1 MSSIACRRV
10 SDRLQPNMGPAL
22 PAPFGWHWEDAVHDR
37 SHKLLFAVGC
47 ASMCAA
53 VLYASQ
59 TMPALLGP
67 PAQRA
72 ASVATGPEL
81 RDFHSGSAD
90 QSIAFV
96 SAEENRG
103 TSPAGA
109 GDDRSPSTA
118 TVLPN
123 ATSCPSADLGAL
135 ASRPAQRPVETPP
148 LAATPAQPPLQS
160 GAALGTGSSCPPQRS
175 NTRVVPPGA
184 VAGRPQEP
192 LAALTARGATP
203 PLAGP

>member
-53 VLYASQ
+53 LLYASQ

-135 ASRPAQRPVETPP
+135 APRPVQPPVETAPVD
-148 LAATPAQPPLQS
+148 AGPAQAPMQS
-160 GAALGTGSSCPPQRS
+160 GAALGTGSGCPPQPS
-175 NTRVVPPGA
+175 DARVAPAAPVTA
-184 VAGRPQEP
+184 RPQEP
-192 LAALTARGATP
+192 LAANTARRATSQ
-203 PLAGP
+203 LAAP